1 MFVAVQLKWDCSGL
15 AENRAGSVNLVSS
28 DSPSDQDESPVPQR
42 HHSFSDTSQDN
53 GVAAAAAATTTRKAA
68 TAAATTHQ
76 KDDDGVIS
84 WKQERSSTLF
94 QNYISVTGP
103 RAVAEVVVAAVLR
116 PVHLKLMN
124 RLQQH
129 FMTKKE

>member
-28 DSPSDQDESPVPQR
+28 YSPSDQDESPAPQR
-42 HHSFSDTSQDN
+42 HHNFSDTSQDN

-76 KDDDGVIS
+76 KDEDGVIS
-84 WKQERSSTLF
+84 WKRERSPTLF

-103 RAVAEVVVAAVLR
+103 RAVAATVAAVLR
-116 PVHLKLMN
+116 SVHLKLMN

-129 FMTKKE
+129 FTTKKE